1 MRLNRRAMLKGGA
14 VAGAAL
20 AGPVLGGPVRAAT
33 AGGRHPMVLV
43 FDSRIPESAAFV
55 RGWDGSRGNAIDV
68 AQAHA
73 DRWAL
78 LRGLEG
84 AARVEGVT
92 RWSDWVSVRAIL
104 LANGLRPTAE
114 MRAPAPLSGRA
125 HLFRWSMASR

>member
-14 VAGAAL
+14 AAGAAL
-20 AGPVLGGPVRAAT
+20 AGPVLGAPARAVT
-33 AGGRHPMVLV
+33 AGGRPPVVLV
-43 FDSRIPESAAFV
+43 FDSRIPESAAFA
-55 RGWDGSRGNAIDV
+55 RGWDGPQGKAIDV

-84 AARVEGVT
+84 PARIEGIT

-114 MRAPAPLSGRA
+114 MRAPAPLSGHT